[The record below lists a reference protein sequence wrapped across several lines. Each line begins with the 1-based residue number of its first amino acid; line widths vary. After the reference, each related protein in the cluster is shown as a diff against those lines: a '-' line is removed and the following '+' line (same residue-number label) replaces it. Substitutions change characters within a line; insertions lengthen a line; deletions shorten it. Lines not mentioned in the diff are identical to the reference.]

1 MAVPFGGVR
10 QMAPPTLSPSASSH
24 AGFASGSH
32 SGTANFQDKLKVVFL
47 ARVVPPLPRHTHS
60 GFSHENVGL
69 LDLSS
74 SGAWRSAQ
82 PARAAK
88 HEQTQFNAGKKSI
101 DQRQTVRLCRL
112 TTPSGQISLPQ
123 QSDSYFNVME
133 PSFVSRDAEACRPLA
148 GFPTMTQETRPTC
161 RPSAAKDGRTPA
173 HHHLARPLGSK
184 HSGSFD
190 TSSRCP
196 VAPGC

>member
-10 QMAPPTLSPSASSH
+10 QMAPPTLSPSASGH

-88 HEQTQFNAGKKSI
+88 HEQTQFNAGEEIHRSTSNRPTVSAHHAEWAN
-101 DQRQTVRLCRL
+101 QLAPTVR
-112 TTPSGQISLPQ
+112 
-123 QSDSYFNVME
+123 
-133 PSFVSRDAEACRPLA
+133 FVFQRHGAFLRV
-148 GFPTMTQETRPTC
+148 TRC
-161 RPSAAKDGRTPA
+161 
-173 HHHLARPLGSK
+173 
-184 HSGSFD
+184 
-190 TSSRCP
+190 
-196 VAPGC
+196 